1 MNTTAA
7 TNVPVSSI
15 GIYSISDT
23 MLRQIKNLCDVT
35 LQSTWSTQKTLK
47 PIKKVYDRFL
57 EIAQQNRYDT
67 TQKNTMN
74 GHPETAEYIALRR
87 LDIFDILWAIWLA
100 TSAELSDK
108 DIPKVLM
115 PIQLS
120 AKKVLELIS
129 TKESPQK

>member
-1 MNTTAA
+1 MNTITAA
-7 TNVPVSSI
+7 SIPVSSI

-23 MLRQIKNLCDVT
+23 MLGKIRNLCDT
-35 LQSTWSTQKTLK
+35 TIQSIWSTQKTLQ
-47 PIKKVYDRFL
+47 PIKKAYDSFL
-57 EIAQQNRYDT
+57 EIAQKNRYDT

-74 GHPETAEYIALRR
+74 GHPETAEYMALRR

-100 TSAELSDK
+100 TSAELSDE

-120 AKKVLELIS
+120 AKKVLELIN